1 LSGLL
6 GAAAASAHAQGI
18 AADAVLM
25 QSVPAKPVTP
35 PAAPGT
41 AAPKT
46 PKPADPPKPSDG
58 AAPTPAPAPGAKPEY
73 VKLIT
78 SMGDVVIELNAEK
91 APISVANFLRYVD
104 KGHYDGTIFHRVIPS
119 FMLQGG
125 GFTSD
130 FVQKPT
136 DAPIVNEWKNGLK
149 NVRGSV
155 AMARLPAP
163 DSATS
168 QFFIN
173 VVDNPRLDAPM
184 NDPAAYAVFG
194 KVVSG
199 MDVVDRIR
207 DVPTGTKDVT
217 VPGQPRTPPFQFVPL
232 QPVVMTKVTRT
243 TAPAAA
249 APAKEPA
256 PK

>member
-1 LSGLL
+1 
-6 GAAAASAHAQGI
+6 
-18 AADAVLM
+18 
-25 QSVPAKPVTP
+25 
-35 PAAPGT
+35 
-41 AAPKT
+41 
-46 PKPADPPKPSDG
+46 
-58 AAPTPAPAPGAKPEY
+58 
-73 VKLIT
+73 
-78 SMGDVVIELNAEK
+78 MGDVVIELNAEK